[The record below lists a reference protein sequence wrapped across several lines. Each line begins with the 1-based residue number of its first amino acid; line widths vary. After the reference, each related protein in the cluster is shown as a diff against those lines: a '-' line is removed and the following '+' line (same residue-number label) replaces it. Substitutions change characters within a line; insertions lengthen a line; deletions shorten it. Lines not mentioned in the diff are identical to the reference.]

1 MKIIL
6 VITTIA
12 VIGLCLA
19 WTTQAAP
26 TWQNTNSKV
35 QIYKSIISQALSQ
48 QENSPSTKDKDKEMA
63 ATYCKLLYQLL
74 HSISA
79 DSLPGS
85 IDDFC
90 KDVEFPAITE
100 PRPEDK
106 SSTLSKAYQKILDAL
121 KGTGLNNGYSFGDL
135 ING

>member
-1 MKIIL
+1 
-6 VITTIA
+6 
-12 VIGLCLA
+12 
-19 WTTQAAP
+19 
-26 TWQNTNSKV
+26 
-35 QIYKSIISQALSQ
+35 
-48 QENSPSTKDKDKEMA
+48 MA

-106 SSTLSKAYQKILDAL
+106 SSTLTKAYQRPMQLQVQAQETSTSSHNNNTFNPAGQIQQDSVPDPGIGNWFTSIFDTL
-121 KGTGLNNGYSFGDL
+121 KKLIGSNLRNGDPS
-135 ING
+135 